1 MERGC
6 SDLKVYLVAY
16 APTSPHRLV
25 DLAKIAYS
33 VGIVRGFIVVKPVGI
48 AAQVGVPEVFRI
60 AYKLGKNF
68 LVLSH
73 INELKEL
80 LSISN
85 IVFMVQSSK
94 EANDVSRLLDKLENS
109 VAIVVQAGEA
119 PFAREDLSHGYI
131 ARIQEFD
138 DKLSP
143 NAVAEATASLLKIYA
158 HLQRCDSG
166 SSDILRQNQ

>member
-1 MERGC
+1 MVRGC

-25 DLAKIAYS
+25 DLARTAYS
-33 VGIVRGFIVVKPVGI
+33 INIVRGFIAVKPVGM

-60 AYKLGKNF
+60 AYRLGKNF

-73 INELKEL
+73 IGELKEL
-80 LSISN
+80 LN
-85 IVFMVQSSK
+85 IDNVVFIVQSSK
-94 EANDVSRLLDKLENS
+94 EADDISGIVDKLENS
-109 VAIVVQAGEA
+109 VAVVVQAGET
-119 PFAREDLSHGYI
+119 PFIREDLLRGYI

-143 NAVAEATASLLKIYA
+143 NAVAEATASLLKIYM
-158 HLQRCDSG
+158 HLQRCSRG
-166 SSDILRQNQ
+166 LEPLHENQ